1 MPKYLSLN
9 KVGKRYGN
17 RWIFRNIDLE
27 IDSNGLYGILGD
39 NGVGKTT
46 LIKVASGLLKP
57 SEGNVYILGKKVGS
71 GLDVKSSLNVLMHE
85 NIMYEELSVRENL
98 EFYSKMYGLESYL
111 QSDFLREVIDG
122 LGLNR
127 YLEYRLGDLSFGWK
141 KRVNVA
147 RVFINNPALLLL
159 DEPTIGLD
167 MDATRMLVELL
178 VKYSE
183 ENCVIF
189 TVSDVDDLR
198 QFHHYS
204 GKDIK
209 LFRLIGGGLE
219 SWSID

>member
-198 QFHHYS
+198 QFYHYS

-209 LFRLIGGGLE
+209 LFRLVGGGLE